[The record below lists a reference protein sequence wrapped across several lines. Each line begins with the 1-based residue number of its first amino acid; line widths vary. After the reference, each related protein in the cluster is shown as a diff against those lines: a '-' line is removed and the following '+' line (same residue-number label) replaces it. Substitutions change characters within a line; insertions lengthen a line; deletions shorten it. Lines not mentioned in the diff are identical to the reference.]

1 MSDTSYFEPGDH
13 PCEFI
18 AVEVATLVTVHQ
30 VPHFGE
36 VRLVDFAF
44 HVVITETSC
53 FVLVELVIAVFI
65 VRTPDRFDPLEH
77 ILVDV
82 LIHVILKVGDLVL
95 SQTSSEYL
103 TLNDRVEEESYRVI
117 RLEDHFI

>member
-1 MSDTSYFEPGDH
+1 
-13 PCEFI
+13 
-18 AVEVATLVTVHQ
+18 
-30 VPHFGE
+30 
-36 VRLVDFAF
+36 
-44 HVVITETSC
+44 
-53 FVLVELVIAVFI
+53 
-65 VRTPDRFDPLEH
+65 
-77 ILVDV
+77 LVDV